1 MLRWKVKIKRLET
14 IHMFNFTVLAIIL
27 LLVVIAYLAIF
38 VMQRTTV
45 KKVSDLRARK
55 DQLESLKVR
64 EELVEGRKLPLTGL
78 SLKNYQKFESS
89 FNDVQNNKFLKID
102 QQANLV
108 LFEARGIN
116 FIKTRNELERLQG
129 MVDDTETT
137 IKDVRA
143 GLLDLKKTDEEHRE
157 AINDLKKKY
166 EGLRKRLLAEN
177 FKFGP
182 ANPALDKFL
191 SQLEADYDEFT
202 ELTENGD
209 HATASDIYEQLA
221 METTQMEKMMA
232 DIPDLF
238 DQLNIKY
245 VDQLN
250 ELAQGHTKLVEAG
263 YVFPNDSVEQEL
275 QAIDSQRQQVLNLL
289 ADLKLKEVTEQT
301 GYIEQR
307 IDAMYE
313 TMETEVTA
321 RKHVTKNADRLSSDL
336 LRLREQNQTLSIEL
350 DRLGQSFQFNHKELE
365 TRRTLLEQIN
375 MAEEQINHNDDLLEA
390 KEISYSELQIQQ
402 EKLLKQF
409 EEIETQ
415 QVDIWDKIS
424 GLEKADRSAEQ
435 LGGQYQKEVET
446 IKHAVERMNLPGLP
460 VAYLEYFYAV
470 SNELKR
476 LAKSLNTNLIDM
488 DEVQRQLNIVSADID
503 TLKEKTEEIVDQ
515 AALTEQ
521 LLQYANRYRASNERV
536 AAASEQARM
545 FYERDYNFK
554 QAMDILGSALDS
566 AEPGVYERLVDSYMR
581 RKTPL
586 V

>member
-1 MLRWKVKIKRLET
+1 
-14 IHMFNFTVLAIIL
+14 MFNFTVLAIIL

-64 EELVEGRKLPLTGL
+64 EELVEGRKLPLTGQ
-78 SLKNYQKFESS
+78 SLKNYRKFESA

-232 DIPDLF
+232 DIPELF

-390 KEISYSELQIQQ
+390 KEISYSELRIQQ

-424 GLEKADRSAEQ
+424 GLEKADRSARQ
-435 LGGQYQKEVET
+435 LGGQYQKEVEA
-446 IKHAVERMNLPGLP
+446 IKNAVERMNLPGLP

>member
-1 MLRWKVKIKRLET
+1 
-14 IHMFNFTVLAIIL
+14 MFNFTVLAIIL

-64 EELVEGRKLPLTGL
+64 EELVEGRKLPLTGQ

-116 FIKTRNELERLQG
+116 FIKTRNELECLQG

-424 GLEKADRSAEQ
+424 GLEKADRSARQ
-435 LGGQYQKEVET
+435 LGGQYQKEVEA

>member
-1 MLRWKVKIKRLET
+1 M
-14 IHMFNFTVLAIIL
+14 
-27 LLVVIAYLAIF
+27 
-38 VMQRTTV
+38 
-45 KKVSDLRARK
+45 
-55 DQLESLKVR
+55 
-64 EELVEGRKLPLTGL
+64 
-78 SLKNYQKFESS
+78 
-89 FNDVQNNKFLKID
+89 
-102 QQANLV
+102 
-108 LFEARGIN
+108 
-116 FIKTRNELERLQG
+116 
-129 MVDDTETT
+129 
-137 IKDVRA
+137 
-143 GLLDLKKTDEEHRE
+143 
-157 AINDLKKKY
+157 
-166 EGLRKRLLAEN
+166 
-177 FKFGP
+177 
-182 ANPALDKFL
+182 
-191 SQLEADYDEFT
+191 
-202 ELTENGD
+202 
-209 HATASDIYEQLA
+209 
-221 METTQMEKMMA
+221 
-232 DIPDLF
+232 
-238 DQLNIKY
+238 
-245 VDQLN
+245 
-250 ELAQGHTKLVEAG
+250 
-263 YVFPNDSVEQEL
+263 
-275 QAIDSQRQQVLNLL
+275 
-289 ADLKLKEVTEQT
+289 
-301 GYIEQR
+301 
-307 IDAMYE
+307 
-313 TMETEVTA
+313 
-321 RKHVTKNADRLSSDL
+321 

-424 GLEKADRSAEQ
+424 GLEKADRSARQ
-435 LGGQYQKEVET
+435 LGGQYQKEVEA
-446 IKHAVERMNLPGLP
+446 IKNAVERMSLPGLP

>member
-1 MLRWKVKIKRLET
+1 
-14 IHMFNFTVLAIIL
+14 MFNFTVLAIIL

-64 EELVEGRKLPLTGL
+64 EKLVEGRKLPLTGQ

-424 GLEKADRSAEQ
+424 GLEKADRSARQ
-435 LGGQYQKEVET
+435 LGGQYQKEVEA

>member
-1 MLRWKVKIKRLET
+1 MKIKRLET

-64 EELVEGRKLPLTGL
+64 EELVEGRKLPLTGQ

-166 EGLRKRLLAEN
+166 EGLRKHLLAEN

-424 GLEKADRSAEQ
+424 GLEKADRSARQ
-435 LGGQYQKEVET
+435 LGGQYQKEVEA

>member
-1 MLRWKVKIKRLET
+1 
-14 IHMFNFTVLAIIL
+14 MFNFTVLAIIL

-64 EELVEGRKLPLTGL
+64 EELVEGRKLPLTGQ

-365 TRRTLLEQIN
+365 RRRTLLEQIN

-424 GLEKADRSAEQ
+424 GLEKADRSARQ
-435 LGGQYQKEVET
+435 LGGQYQKEVEA

>member
-1 MLRWKVKIKRLET
+1 
-14 IHMFNFTVLAIIL
+14 MFNFTVLAIIL

-64 EELVEGRKLPLTGL
+64 EELVEGRKLPLTGQ
-78 SLKNYQKFESS
+78 SLKNYQKFESA

-232 DIPDLF
+232 DIPELF

-390 KEISYSELQIQQ
+390 KEISYSELRIQQ

-424 GLEKADRSAEQ
+424 GLEKADRSARQ
-435 LGGQYQKEVET
+435 LGGQYQKEVEA
-446 IKHAVERMNLPGLP
+446 IKNAVERMNLPGLP

-503 TLKEKTEEIVDQ
+503 TLKEKTEGIVDQ

>member
-1 MLRWKVKIKRLET
+1 MKIKRLET

-64 EELVEGRKLPLTGL
+64 EELVEGRKLPLTGQ

-435 LGGQYQKEVET
+435 LGGQYQKEVEA

>member
-1 MLRWKVKIKRLET
+1 
-14 IHMFNFTVLAIIL
+14 MFNFTVLAIIL

-64 EELVEGRKLPLTGL
+64 EELVEGRKLPLTGQ
-78 SLKNYQKFESS
+78 SLKNYQKFESA

-232 DIPDLF
+232 DIPELF

-245 VDQLN
+245 VEQLN

-390 KEISYSELQIQQ
+390 KEISYSELRIQQ

-424 GLEKADRSAEQ
+424 GLEKADRSARQ
-435 LGGQYQKEVET
+435 LGGQYQKEVEA
-446 IKHAVERMNLPGLP
+446 IKNAVERMNLPGLP

>member
-1 MLRWKVKIKRLET
+1 
-14 IHMFNFTVLAIIL
+14 MFNFTVLAIIL

-64 EELVEGRKLPLTGL
+64 EELVEGRKLPLTGQ

-424 GLEKADRSAEQ
+424 GLEKADRSARQ
-435 LGGQYQKEVET
+435 LGGQYQKEVEA

-554 QAMDILGSALDS
+554 QAIDILGSALDS

>member
-1 MLRWKVKIKRLET
+1 
-14 IHMFNFTVLAIIL
+14 MFNFTVLAIIL

-64 EELVEGRKLPLTGL
+64 EELVEGRKLPLTGQ

-424 GLEKADRSAEQ
+424 GLEKADRSARQ
-435 LGGQYQKEVET
+435 LGGQYQKEVEA

-503 TLKEKTEEIVDQ
+503 TLKERTEEIVDQ

>member
-1 MLRWKVKIKRLET
+1 
-14 IHMFNFTVLAIIL
+14 MFNFTVLAIIL

-64 EELVEGRKLPLTGL
+64 EELVEGRKLPLTGQ

-202 ELTENGD
+202 ELTKNGD

-424 GLEKADRSAEQ
+424 GLEKADRSARQ
-435 LGGQYQKEVET
+435 LGGQYQKEVEA

>member
-1 MLRWKVKIKRLET
+1 
-14 IHMFNFTVLAIIL
+14 MFNFTVLAIIL

-64 EELVEGRKLPLTGL
+64 EELVEGRKLPLTGQ

>member
-1 MLRWKVKIKRLET
+1 
-14 IHMFNFTVLAIIL
+14 MFNFTVLAIIL

-64 EELVEGRKLPLTGL
+64 EELVEGRKLPLTGQ

-424 GLEKADRSAEQ
+424 GLEKADRSARQ
-435 LGGQYQKEVET
+435 LGGQYQKEVEA

-536 AAASEQARM
+536 VAASEQARM

>member
-1 MLRWKVKIKRLET
+1 
-14 IHMFNFTVLAIIL
+14 MFNFTVLAIIL

-64 EELVEGRKLPLTGL
+64 EELVEGRKLPLTGQ

-301 GYIEQR
+301 GYIEHR

-424 GLEKADRSAEQ
+424 GLEKADRSARQ
-435 LGGQYQKEVET
+435 LGGQYQKEVEA

>member
-1 MLRWKVKIKRLET
+1 
-14 IHMFNFTVLAIIL
+14 MFNFTVLAIIL

-64 EELVEGRKLPLTGL
+64 EELVEGRKLPLTGQ
-78 SLKNYQKFESS
+78 SLKNYQKFESA

-191 SQLEADYDEFT
+191 SQLETDYDEFT

-232 DIPDLF
+232 DIPELF

-390 KEISYSELQIQQ
+390 KEISYSELRIQQ

-424 GLEKADRSAEQ
+424 GLEKADRSARQ
-435 LGGQYQKEVET
+435 LGGQYQKEVEA
-446 IKHAVERMNLPGLP
+446 IKNAVERMNLPGLP

>member
-1 MLRWKVKIKRLET
+1 
-14 IHMFNFTVLAIIL
+14 MFNFTVLAIIL

-64 EELVEGRKLPLTGL
+64 EELVEGRKLPLTGQ

-375 MAEEQINHNDDLLEA
+375 MAEEQINHNDDLLGA

-424 GLEKADRSAEQ
+424 GLEKADRSARQ
-435 LGGQYQKEVET
+435 LGGQYQKEVEA

-521 LLQYANRYRASNERV
+521 LLQYANRYRDSNERV

>member
-1 MLRWKVKIKRLET
+1 
-14 IHMFNFTVLAIIL
+14 MFNFTVLAIIL

-64 EELVEGRKLPLTGL
+64 EELVEGRKLPLTGQ
-78 SLKNYQKFESS
+78 SLKNYQKFESA

-108 LFEARGIN
+108 LFEARGVN

-232 DIPDLF
+232 DIPELF

-390 KEISYSELQIQQ
+390 KEISYSELRIQQ

-424 GLEKADRSAEQ
+424 GLEKADRSARQ
-435 LGGQYQKEVET
+435 LGGQYQKEVEA
-446 IKHAVERMNLPGLP
+446 IKNAVERMNLPGLP

>member
-1 MLRWKVKIKRLET
+1 
-14 IHMFNFTVLAIIL
+14 MFNFTVLAIIL

-64 EELVEGRKLPLTGL
+64 EELVEGRKLPLTGQ

-402 EKLLKQF
+402 EKLLKHF

-424 GLEKADRSAEQ
+424 GLEKADRSARQ
-435 LGGQYQKEVET
+435 LGGQYQKEVEA

>member
-1 MLRWKVKIKRLET
+1 
-14 IHMFNFTVLAIIL
+14 MFNFTVLAIIL

-64 EELVEGRKLPLTGL
+64 EELVEGRKLPLTGQ
-78 SLKNYQKFESS
+78 SLKNYQKFESA

-232 DIPDLF
+232 DIPELF

-307 IDAMYE
+307 IDVMYE

-390 KEISYSELQIQQ
+390 KEISYSELRIQQ

-424 GLEKADRSAEQ
+424 GLEKADRSARQ
-435 LGGQYQKEVET
+435 LGGQYQKEVEA
-446 IKHAVERMNLPGLP
+446 IKNAVERMNLPGLP

>member
-1 MLRWKVKIKRLET
+1 
-14 IHMFNFTVLAIIL
+14 MFNFTVLAIIL

-64 EELVEGRKLPLTGL
+64 EELVEGRKLPLTGQ
-78 SLKNYQKFESS
+78 SLKNYQKFESA

-232 DIPDLF
+232 DIPELF

-289 ADLKLKEVTEQT
+289 ADL
-301 GYIEQR
+301 
-307 IDAMYE
+307 
-313 TMETEVTA
+313 
-321 RKHVTKNADRLSSDL
+321 
-336 LRLREQNQTLSIEL
+336 
-350 DRLGQSFQFNHKELE
+350 
-365 TRRTLLEQIN
+365 
-375 MAEEQINHNDDLLEA
+375 
-390 KEISYSELQIQQ
+390 
-402 EKLLKQF
+402 
-409 EEIETQ
+409 
-415 QVDIWDKIS
+415 
-424 GLEKADRSAEQ
+424 
-435 LGGQYQKEVET
+435 
-446 IKHAVERMNLPGLP
+446 
-460 VAYLEYFYAV
+460 
-470 SNELKR
+470 
-476 LAKSLNTNLIDM
+476 
-488 DEVQRQLNIVSADID
+488 
-503 TLKEKTEEIVDQ
+503 
-515 AALTEQ
+515 
-521 LLQYANRYRASNERV
+521 
-536 AAASEQARM
+536 
-545 FYERDYNFK
+545 
-554 QAMDILGSALDS
+554 
-566 AEPGVYERLVDSYMR
+566 
-581 RKTPL
+581 
-586 V
+586 

>member
-1 MLRWKVKIKRLET
+1 
-14 IHMFNFTVLAIIL
+14 MFNFTVLAIIL

-64 EELVEGRKLPLTGL
+64 EELVEGRKLPLTGQ

-166 EGLRKRLLAEN
+166 EGLRKHLLAEN

-424 GLEKADRSAEQ
+424 GLEKADRSARQ
-435 LGGQYQKEVET
+435 LGGQYQKEVEA

>member
-1 MLRWKVKIKRLET
+1 
-14 IHMFNFTVLAIIL
+14 MFNFTVLAIIL

-64 EELVEGRKLPLTGL
+64 EELVEGRKLPLTGQ

-365 TRRTLLEQIN
+365 TLRTLLEQIN

-424 GLEKADRSAEQ
+424 GLEKADRSARQ
-435 LGGQYQKEVET
+435 LGGQYQKEVEA

>member
-1 MLRWKVKIKRLET
+1 
-14 IHMFNFTVLAIIL
+14 MFNFTVLAIIL

-64 EELVEGRKLPLTGL
+64 EELVEGRKLPLTGQ

-116 FIKTRNELERLQG
+116 FIKTRNELERLQD

-202 ELTENGD
+202 ELTKNGD

-424 GLEKADRSAEQ
+424 GLEKADRSARQ
-435 LGGQYQKEVET
+435 LGGQYQKEVEA

>member
-1 MLRWKVKIKRLET
+1 
-14 IHMFNFTVLAIIL
+14 MFNFTVLAIIL

-64 EELVEGRKLPLTGL
+64 EELVEGRKLPLTGQ

-89 FNDVQNNKFLKID
+89 FNDVQNNKFLKIN

-435 LGGQYQKEVET
+435 LGGQYQKEVEA

>member
-1 MLRWKVKIKRLET
+1 M
-14 IHMFNFTVLAIIL
+14 
-27 LLVVIAYLAIF
+27 
-38 VMQRTTV
+38 
-45 KKVSDLRARK
+45 
-55 DQLESLKVR
+55 
-64 EELVEGRKLPLTGL
+64 
-78 SLKNYQKFESS
+78 
-89 FNDVQNNKFLKID
+89 
-102 QQANLV
+102 
-108 LFEARGIN
+108 
-116 FIKTRNELERLQG
+116 
-129 MVDDTETT
+129 
-137 IKDVRA
+137 
-143 GLLDLKKTDEEHRE
+143 
-157 AINDLKKKY
+157 
-166 EGLRKRLLAEN
+166 
-177 FKFGP
+177 
-182 ANPALDKFL
+182 
-191 SQLEADYDEFT
+191 
-202 ELTENGD
+202 
-209 HATASDIYEQLA
+209 
-221 METTQMEKMMA
+221 
-232 DIPDLF
+232 
-238 DQLNIKY
+238 
-245 VDQLN
+245 
-250 ELAQGHTKLVEAG
+250 
-263 YVFPNDSVEQEL
+263 
-275 QAIDSQRQQVLNLL
+275 
-289 ADLKLKEVTEQT
+289 
-301 GYIEQR
+301 
-307 IDAMYE
+307 
-313 TMETEVTA
+313 
-321 RKHVTKNADRLSSDL
+321 
-336 LRLREQNQTLSIEL
+336 
-350 DRLGQSFQFNHKELE
+350 
-365 TRRTLLEQIN
+365 
-375 MAEEQINHNDDLLEA
+375 LEA

-435 LGGQYQKEVET
+435 LGGQYQKEVEA

>member
-1 MLRWKVKIKRLET
+1 
-14 IHMFNFTVLAIIL
+14 MFNFTVLAIIL

-64 EELVEGRKLPLTGL
+64 EELVEGRKLPLTGQ

-424 GLEKADRSAEQ
+424 GLEKADRSARQ
-435 LGGQYQKEVET
+435 LGGQYQKEVEA

-581 RKTPL
+581 RKAPL

>member
-1 MLRWKVKIKRLET
+1 
-14 IHMFNFTVLAIIL
+14 MFNFTVLAIIL

-64 EELVEGRKLPLTGL
+64 EELVEGRKLPLTGQ

-116 FIKTRNELERLQG
+116 FIKTSNELERLQG

-424 GLEKADRSAEQ
+424 GLEKADRSARQ
-435 LGGQYQKEVET
+435 LGGQYQKEVEA

>member
-1 MLRWKVKIKRLET
+1 
-14 IHMFNFTVLAIIL
+14 
-27 LLVVIAYLAIF
+27 
-38 VMQRTTV
+38 
-45 KKVSDLRARK
+45 
-55 DQLESLKVR
+55 
-64 EELVEGRKLPLTGL
+64 
-78 SLKNYQKFESS
+78 

>member
-1 MLRWKVKIKRLET
+1 
-14 IHMFNFTVLAIIL
+14 MFNFTVLAIIL

-64 EELVEGRKLPLTGL
+64 EELVEGRKLPLTGQ

-375 MAEEQINHNDDLLEA
+375 MAEEQINHNDDLLGA

-424 GLEKADRSAEQ
+424 GLEKADRSARQ
-435 LGGQYQKEVET
+435 LGGQYQKEVEA

>member
-1 MLRWKVKIKRLET
+1 MKIKRLET

-64 EELVEGRKLPLTGL
+64 EELVEGRKLPLTGQ

-415 QVDIWDKIS
+415 QVDNWDKIS
-424 GLEKADRSAEQ
+424 GLEKADRSARQ
-435 LGGQYQKEVET
+435 LGGQYQKEVEA